1 MAKHYSK
8 RASKKRRAVRR
19 LKKTIRRRLQRGGG
33 TPEQELLKMLIPLL
47 PGIFKIV
54 FGNLGLFMQILTVLS
69 GVKLQ
74 YGGSNKR
81 LRLRQEQ
88 RGGALSEKTKQ
99 SLVDKLTTLKKS
111 FNNDQVSNDQVSND
125 QEAISCID
133 SLINKINS
141 AKTDTV
147 NQDAQTPPIDELAD
161 VTDSLVYDIKSEIP
175 NQVQSNTVSA
185 QETTLPQDES
195 TREKVK
201 NLISEKLEK
210 IKGKITAKID
220 DKIQSIKDNSG
231 LSDVEIKCIET
242 LKNKMLKRLL
252 DDLRNNLFSI
262 RQSIGNITSAVTGVV
277 SGKMQGIKDKTKGLF
292 SSFGSK

>member
-33 TPEQELLKMLIPLL
+33 TPEQELLKMLIPFL

-111 FNNDQVSNDQVSND
+111 FSND
-125 QEAISCID
+125 QEASSCID

-161 VTDSLVYDIKSEIP
+161 LTGSLVIDIKSEIP
-175 NQVQSNTVSA
+175 DPVQSDTVSA

-210 IKGKITAKID
+210 IKGEITAKID

-231 LSDVEIKCIET
+231 LSVVEINCIET

-262 RQSIGNITSAVTGVV
+262 RQSIGNITSDVTGVV

-292 SSFGSK
+292 SRFGSK

>member
-33 TPEQELLKMLIPLL
+33 TPEQELLKMLIPFL

-111 FNNDQVSNDQVSND
+111 FSND
-125 QEAISCID
+125 QEASSCID

-161 VTDSLVYDIKSEIP
+161 LIGSLVSDIKSEIP
-175 NQVQSNTVSA
+175 DPVQSDTVSA

-210 IKGKITAKID
+210 IKGKITAKIN

-231 LSDVEIKCIET
+231 LSVVEINCIET

-252 DDLRNNLFSI
+252 DDLRNTLFSI
-262 RQSIGNITSAVTGVV
+262 RQSMGNITSAVSGVTGVF
-277 SGKMQGIKDKTKGLF
+277 SGKFQGIKDTTKGLL